1 MENMMADY
9 SAVANVISAFALR
22 NVSMSA
28 QKTTSHNSFAN
39 YLLLFTEGLLD
50 FASLTVHAINYGC

>member
-1 MENMMADY
+1 MENMIADY

-28 QKTTSHNSFAN
+28 QKTTTVTTVLLTIYY
-39 YLLLFTEGLLD
+39 YLPK
-50 FASLTVHAINYGC
+50 AS